1 MHMWNG
7 RRKKLAN
14 TGWLKEV
21 IVMDRHITKNIY
33 MHLQDEASKQIFERR
48 LMYSLTD
55 DYKFVTQLIESLPQ
69 KKKVDKLMEKAGQV
83 SGQLIVYGA
92 GNDFKLLSRL
102 YPGFSF
108 KYLCDRDIQKQ
119 KNGWNGYRVISPEQ
133 LILDYLE
140 DYVLI
145 TTTGFHKEIY
155 DFLKKNGIKEEH
167 IINVGAV
174 TGELYRQQYFDDTIM
189 RPVDGEVFVDG
200 GCYDGSTSRLFAEW
214 CGGNYR
220 KIYAFEPD
228 TENYNKCKGLENEI
242 RDIKLMNKG
251 LWSKAS
257 VLRFAG
263 DGSQGARLVGE
274 DAEGTVE
281 VPVAAIDE
289 TVAGDKVTF
298 IKLDVEGAELE
309 ALKGAQDTIRQY
321 HPKLAVSIYHKK
333 EDIWEIPAYILS
345 LSEDYRLYIR
355 HYQFSE
361 NETILY
367 AV

>member
-1 MHMWNG
+1 MD
-7 RRKKLAN
+7 KK
-14 TGWLKEV
+14 
-21 IVMDRHITKNIY
+21 IIKNIY
-33 MHLQDEASKQIFERR
+33 LHLQDNASKQIFESR

-55 DYKFVTQLIESLPQ
+55 DYNFVAQVIESLPQ
-69 KKKVDKLMEKAGQV
+69 KKIVDELMEKAGQV

-92 GNDFKLLSRL
+92 GNDFTLLHRL
-102 YPGFSF
+102 YPEFSF
-108 KYLCDRDIQKQ
+108 VCLCDRDMRKQ
-119 KNGWNGYRVISPEQ
+119 QNGWDGYRVISPEQ
-133 LILDYLE
+133 LIADHPD

-155 DFLKKNGIKEEH
+155 DFLKENGIKEEH

-174 TGELYRQQYFDDTIM
+174 TGELYRQQYFDEAIM
-189 RPVDGEVFVDG
+189 KVSENEIFVDG

-228 TENYNKCKGLENEI
+228 IENYERCKALGKQF
-242 RDIKLMNKG
+242 RDIELINKG

-263 DGSQGARLVGE
+263 DGSQGSRLVGE
-274 DAEGTVE
+274 GAAGTVE
-281 VPVAAIDE
+281 VPVAAVDE
-289 TVAGDKVTF
+289 TTAGDMVTF

-309 ALKGAQDTIRQY
+309 ALKGAQNTIRQY

-333 EDIWEIPAYILS
+333 EDIWEIPEYILS
-345 LSEDYRLYIR
+345 LSVDYQFYIR

>member
-1 MHMWNG
+1 
-7 RRKKLAN
+7 
-14 TGWLKEV
+14 
-21 IVMDRHITKNIY
+21 MDGQIIKSIY
-33 MHLQDEASKQIFERR
+33 LHLQDEVSKQNFECR

-55 DYKFVTQLIESLPQ
+55 DYKFVAQMIESLPQ
-69 KKKVDKLMEKAGQV
+69 KKNVDELMEKTGQV

-92 GNDFKLLSRL
+92 GNDFKLLNRL
-102 YPGFSF
+102 YPDFSF
-108 KYLCDRDIQKQ
+108 KYLCDRDSCKQ
-119 KNGWNGYRVISPEQ
+119 KNGWGGYCVISPEQ
-133 LILDYLE
+133 LISDYPD

-155 DFLKKNGIKEEH
+155 DFLKKNGRKEEH

-174 TGELYRQQYFDDTIM
+174 TGELYRQQYFDDAIM
-189 RPVDGEVFVDG
+189 KAVQDEIFVDG

-214 CGGNYR
+214 CGGNYC

-228 TENYNKCKGLENEI
+228 VENYNRCKDLES
-242 RDIKLMNKG
+242 RIKDLKLINKG

-263 DGSQGARLVGE
+263 DGSQGSRLVGE
-274 DAEGTVE
+274 DAADVTE
-281 VPVAAIDE
+281 VSVASIDE

-309 ALKGAQDTIRQY
+309 ALKGAKDTIRQY
-321 HPKLAVSIYHKK
+321 HPKLVVSIYHKK

-345 LSEDYRLYIR
+345 LCDDYRFYIR

>member
-1 MHMWNG
+1 
-7 RRKKLAN
+7 
-14 TGWLKEV
+14 
-21 IVMDRHITKNIY
+21 MDRHTIKNTY
-33 MHLQDEASKQIFERR
+33 MHLQDKPSRQMFERR

-55 DYKFVTQLIESLPQ
+55 DYKFVAQMIESLPQ
-69 KKKVDKLMEKAGQV
+69 KKKVDELMEAAGRV

-92 GNDFKLLSRL
+92 GNDFKLLGRL
-102 YPGFSF
+102 YPDFSF
-108 KYLCDRDIQKQ
+108 NYLCDRDSHKQ
-119 KNGWNGYRVISPEQ
+119 QNGWNGYRVISPEQ
-133 LILDYLE
+133 LISDYPE
-140 DYVLI
+140 HYVLI
-145 TTTGFHKEIY
+145 TTTGFYNEIY
-155 DFLKKNGIKEEH
+155 DFLKMNGIKEEH

-174 TGELYRQQYFDDTIM
+174 TGELYRQQYFDDAIM
-189 RPVDGEVFVDG
+189 KAADNEIFVDG

-228 TENYNKCKGLENEI
+228 TENYERCKSLGNQLKDLELI
-242 RDIKLMNKG
+242 NKG
-251 LWSKAS
+251 LWSKEA

-263 DGSQGARLVGE
+263 EGSQGSRLVGE
-274 DAEGTVE
+274 GAAGTVE
-281 VPVAAIDE
+281 VPVASIDE
-289 TVAGDKVTF
+289 TAAGDKVTF

-309 ALKGAQDTIRQY
+309 ALRGAQEMIRQY

-345 LSEDYRLYIR
+345 LSEDYRFYIR

>member
-1 MHMWNG
+1 MQEH
-7 RRKKLAN
+7 
-14 TGWLKEV
+14 V
-21 IVMDRHITKNIY
+21 IKNIY
-33 MHLQDEASKQIFERR
+33 SHLQDELSRQMFGSR
-48 LMYSLTD
+48 LMYSLTN
-55 DYKFVTQLIESLPQ
+55 DYKFVAQLIESLPQ
-69 KKKVDKLMEKAGQV
+69 KKKVDRLMEKAGQIR
-83 SGQLIVYGA
+83 GQLIVYGA

-102 YPGFSF
+102 YPDFSF
-108 KYLCDRDIQKQ
+108 KYLCDRDSRKQ
-119 KNGWNGYRVISPEQ
+119 QNGWSGYRVISPEQ
-133 LILDYLE
+133 LLADYPD

-145 TTTGFHKEIY
+145 TTTGFYKEIY

-167 IINVGAV
+167 IMNVGAV
-174 TGELYRQQYFDDTIM
+174 TGELYRQQYFDHAIM
-189 RPVDGEVFVDG
+189 KAADDEIFVDG
-200 GCYDGSTSRLFAEW
+200 GCYDGSTSRLFAKW

-228 TENYNKCKGLENEI
+228 AENYERCKGLENEI
-242 RDIKLMNKG
+242 RDINLMNKG
-251 LWSKAS
+251 LWSQAS

-263 DGSQGARLVGE
+263 DGSQGARLVEE
-274 DAEGTVE
+274 DAEGTME
-281 VPVAAIDE
+281 VSVVAIDE
-289 TVAGDKVTF
+289 TVAGGKVTF

-309 ALKGAQDTIRQY
+309 ALKGAQNTIRRY

-345 LSEDYRLYIR
+345 LSEDYRFYIR